1 MTQPFNTQPP
11 ATPPQQP
18 YYGMAPQQPYYGMA
32 PQQPAPKKKAKKW
45 PWIVGG
51 VAVLMVIGMVNS
63 GNSSNTTA
71 PATPA
76 ALPSYSTPAPAPV
89 VDVTLP
95 EVAGKNGQIA
105 VDELQ
110 ALGLTAVTPASQDRN
125 DAMVLLPANWT
136 VTKLEPAAGTVVK
149 SNSTVIVTMTKRG
162 ASAANPV
169 APVENAGPQTSGIAD
184 GSYHVGDDIE
194 PGTYKS
200 AGGDGRPCYWARYKN
215 GSSEFSNII
224 TNHLNDGPSRVTV
237 KTGELLEIQGCQPF
251 EKVS

>member
-1 MTQPFNTQPP
+1 MVMTQPFNTQQP
-11 ATPPQQP
+11 ATPPQP
-18 YYGMAPQQPYYGMA
+18 PYGMAPQA
-32 PQQPAPKKKAKKW
+32 PTPKKKAKKW

-51 VAVLMVIGMVNS
+51 VAVLAVIGMVNS
-63 GNSSNTTA
+63 GNSDSTNTTTAA
-71 PATPA
+71 PASLPSYTTPA
-76 ALPSYSTPAPAPV
+76 APPV

-105 VDELQ
+105 LDELK

-125 DAMVLLPANWT
+125 DSMVLLPANWT
-136 VTKLEPAAGTVVK
+136 VTKIEPAARTVVK

-162 ASAANPV
+162 AAATPA
-169 APVENAGPQTSGIAD
+169 APAQPAGPQTSGITD

-224 TNHLNDGPSRVTV
+224 TNSLNDGPARVTV
-237 KTGELLEIQGCQPF
+237 KAGELFEVQGCQPF
-251 EKVS
+251 EKVG